1 MKTDSVS
8 TETKRAG
15 RMRKAFETWIRR
27 SWHESWRK
35 GLKRNDAGAYTMFEL
50 QQAWFAFQAGW
61 RRARR

>member
-1 MKTDSVS
+1 MQSD
-8 TETKRAG
+8 EKRLG
-15 RMRKAFETWIRR
+15 RMRKAFETWVRR

-35 GLKRNDAGAYTMFEL
+35 GLKRNEHGTYQMLDL